1 MIDKLS
7 LDYKLDYDRLG
18 YRLNSNFSY
27 LFNLEETINKPY
39 NYVFGYFE
47 DNKLLG
53 FIHIVLTVD
62 EADLINIV
70 VDSLYQHK
78 KIGTKLIYYVI
89 KRFDL
94 KALTLEVRESN
105 DAVKFY
111 EHLGFEIKRTIP
123 KYYGNESA
131 YLMKKVI

>member
-18 YRLNSNFSY
+18 YKLNSNFSY
-27 LFNLEETINKPY
+27 LFDLEETINKPY

-70 VDSLYQHK
+70 VDPLYQHK
-78 KIGTKLIYYVI
+78 KIGTKLIYY
-89 KRFDL
+89 
-94 KALTLEVRESN
+94 
-105 DAVKFY
+105 
-111 EHLGFEIKRTIP
+111 HLIQ
-123 KYYGNESA
+123 YYQQLY
-131 YLMKKVI
+131 YLL